1 MSVLSGGLVD
11 RRILSILDDRAVEEP
26 VIALHGPRSVGK
38 STLLR
43 TFAEARGVLV
53 MDLDDPVVLDAVA
66 ANPSLAVSSDPPV
79 CIDEYQRALEV
90 LDAIKARLNREGS
103 VAGTA
108 VLTGSTRHDS
118 IPRTAQALT
127 GRLHVLTILPL
138 SQGEIGGVEE
148 NLVEALAADPGAA
161 VAAHPTSST
170 TRAEYAE
177 RVCAG
182 GFPLALQRSG
192 RARSRWFSD
201 YVRLSVERDAAELA
215 QVRHREVLRRL
226 VDVLAGQTGQVLN
239 VAEAARR
246 LDTKRE
252 TIAGYTRLLEDL
264 FLFAQLPAWG
274 KTLRARA
281 ARLPKIHVV
290 DSGLGAW
297 LLGATPD
304 RLAALDPSVLSE
316 FGHLLESFVVGEIR
330 KQVSWLDDEVTL
342 GHWRVDDDEVDVV
355 VEFDDGRVLGFEVKA
370 SQRISGR
377 DVGGLTKLRDS
388 LGDRFVAGVA
398 LSTGERSYTFDDRIH
413 VLPIDRLWTP
423 VPVAP

>member
-1 MSVLSGGLVD
+1 MPVLSGGLVD
-11 RRILSILDDRAVEEP
+11 RRILSILNDRIAEEP

-43 TFAEARGVLV
+43 AFAEAHGVV
-53 MDLDDPVVLDAVA
+53 VVDLDDPVVLDAVS
-66 ANPSLAVSSDPPV
+66 ANPSVAVASVPPV
-79 CIDEYQRALEV
+79 CIDEYQRALDV

-103 VAGTA
+103 AAGTA
-108 VLTGSTRHDS
+108 VLTGSTRHDA

-138 SQGEIGGVEE
+138 SQGEIAGVSE
-148 NLVEALAADPGAA
+148 NLIEALAIDPSAA

-170 TRAEYAE
+170 TRQSYAE

-182 GFPLALQRSG
+182 GFPLALQRSDRS
-192 RARSRWFSD
+192 RARWFSD
-201 YVRLSVERDAAELA
+201 YVRLGVERDAAELA

-252 TIAGYTRLLEDL
+252 TVAGYTRLLEDL
-264 FLFAQLPAWG
+264 FLFVQLPAWG

-281 ARLPKIHVV
+281 ARLPKVHVV

-297 LLGATPD
+297 LLGARPD

-330 KQVSWLDDEVTL
+330 KQVSWLDDRATL

-355 VEFDDGRVLGFEVKA
+355 VEFDDGRVLAFEVK
-370 SQRISGR
+370 SNQR
-377 DVGGLTKLRDS
+377 
-388 LGDRFVAGVA
+388 
-398 LSTGERSYTFDDRIH
+398 
-413 VLPIDRLWTP
+413 
-423 VPVAP
+423 